1 VTLGLLGMI
10 RMRQK
15 EGLGLP
21 LKMAGSSWD
30 NNRSFIQYR
39 FSISSLGWCPLMV
52 EPNNYIIP
60 LSKVKLC
67 FSYLKSLGQ
76 PYSYEDGLEFAK
88 VSLLFNQYM
97 QKNEGFSSM
106 VPPNRLKDFSILD
119 KLYQVSYAAI
129 ERISQFLKSI
139 GFEGRK
145 TNCIEVVR
153 AGRH

>member
-1 VTLGLLGMI
+1 
-10 RMRQK
+10 
-15 EGLGLP
+15 
-21 LKMAGSSWD
+21 
-30 NNRSFIQYR
+30 
-39 FSISSLGWCPLMV
+39 MV

-67 FSYLKSLGQ
+67 F
-76 PYSYEDGLEFAK
+76 EDGLEFAK